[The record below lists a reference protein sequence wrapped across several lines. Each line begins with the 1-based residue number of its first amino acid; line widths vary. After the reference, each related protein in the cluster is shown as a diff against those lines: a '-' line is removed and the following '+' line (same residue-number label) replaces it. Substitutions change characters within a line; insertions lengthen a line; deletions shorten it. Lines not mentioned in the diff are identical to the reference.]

1 MITILGEGKTVK
13 YIGFTKKYLVV
24 QCDCGAVWQAEK
36 NNLKTIKQCR
46 ACFLK
51 SSVGNL
57 KHGGCRYPEYKSWA
71 AARTRCNN
79 PKNPKFKDYGDRGI
93 KFCEEWNDFGTFIT
107 DMGRRPSPK
116 HSIGRIN
123 NDGDYCKEN
132 CRWETSTEQA
142 RNKRNNIIVEI
153 EGIKK
158 PFVFW
163 CQIFNKNYK
172 KTYDKI
178 RDGMD
183 TIETLRMDGHGRDS
197 RTTSVTRS

>member
-51 SSVGNL
+51 NAVGNL
-57 KHGGCRYPEYKSWA
+57 KHGKRRLPEYRVWA
-71 AARTRCNN
+71 TAKARCNN
-79 PKNPKFKDYGDRGI
+79 LNDKKYQDYGNRGI
-93 KFCEEWNDFGTFIT
+93 KFCEEWNDFEKFIT

-132 CRWETSTEQA
+132 CRWETATEQA
-142 RNKRNNIIVEI
+142 RNKRNTIIIEI

-158 PFVFW
+158 PLAFW
-163 CQIFNKNYK
+163 CELFNKDYK
-172 KTYDKI
+172 KVYRKSYH
-178 RDGMD
+178 GMD
-183 TIETLRMDGHGRDS
+183 MITALTSGNHGRNS
-197 RTTSVTRS
+197 GASAAT